1 MGGSSRTVKIRWIL
15 TMTKNI
21 LFTWDVLLNQS
32 FALPLTSDQLHSR
45 KGIKL
50 AGDLP
55 SGLLKISLG
64 DWHGNRDTGLFAQP
78 L

>member
-1 MGGSSRTVKIRWIL
+1 
-15 TMTKNI
+15 MTKNI
-21 LFTWDVLLNQS
+21 LFIWDVLLNQS
-32 FALPLTSDQLHSR
+32 FALPSDSDQLHSR

-50 AGDLP
+50 PGNLP

-64 DWHGNRDTGLFAQP
+64 DGHGNRDTDPFAGL